1 MKELVTAAHR
11 RTHDEHCP
19 PVAEYHRRE
28 AGPVSLPTTPHDA
41 LFRALVA
48 NPARAGVLL
57 AEYLPQQIADLLDP
71 ASPPEA
77 VEGSFVDAD
86 AARTQCDALFR
97 VRLKSG
103 HQARIY
109 VLLEH
114 KSSVDAGTPLQI
126 LKYMVNIW
134 LREIEGSTAGDRLPP
149 IIPLVFYHG
158 QGQWTAARSVAEMI
172 EAPAELAPFLREF
185 AYVVHDL
192 GEIAPLRLSR
202 TPEVRAGLLALKVVH
217 AVAIPPD
224 ILDQMTGG
232 PVAGSKFERHIVRY
246 IAERMNLTPA
256 LLEASLR
263 RTKPDRWEAL
273 MVTVAEAWIEQGRAE
288 GIEKGLAQGITTGQA
303 GLLLRLLELRFGE
316 LPETVGDRVRGASA
330 SELEAWAGAVLVAES
345 LDEVLAVRP
354 GPRVSDRR
362 GFTGTRQK
370 PLNGV

>member
-1 MKELVTAAHR
+1 M
-11 RTHDEHCP
+11 
-19 PVAEYHRRE
+19 
-28 AGPVSLPTTPHDA
+28 SLPTTPHDA

-48 NPARAGVLL
+48 NPARAGALL
-57 AEYLPQQIADLLDP
+57 AEYLPQEISDLLDP
-71 ASPPEA
+71 GTQPEA

-97 VRLKSG
+97 VRLRTG

-126 LKYMVNIW
+126 LKYMINIW
-134 LREIEGSTAGDRLPP
+134 LREMEGDTATDRLPP

-158 QGQWTAARSVAEMI
+158 QGRWTAARSVTEMI
-172 EAPAELAPFLREF
+172 EAPAEFAPFLREF
-185 AYVVHDL
+185 AYVLHDL

-202 TPEVRAGLLALKVVH
+202 TPEVRAGLLALKVIH
-217 AVAIPPD
+217 ADAIPPD

-232 PVAGSKFERHIVRY
+232 PVAGSEFERHIVRY
-246 IAERMNLTPA
+246 IAERMNLTPP

-273 MVTVAEAWIEQGRAE
+273 MGTVAEAWIEQGRAE
-288 GIEKGLAQGITTGQA
+288 GIERGRTEGLAQGIATGQA

-316 LPETVGDRVRGASA
+316 LPEVVRERVRGATA
-330 SELEAWAGAVLVAES
+330 SELEAWAGAVLVAKS
-345 LDEVLAVRP
+345 LDEVLA
-354 GPRVSDRR
+354 
-362 GFTGTRQK
+362 TRH
-370 PLNGV
+370 GS